1 ASYCTTAPKDPRT
14 KRQARNKHAQI
25 YELRKEEPDSDY
37 ETISLGSQASW
48 LYGPHRCSLRSTVS
62 VVNNAKSDAIS
73 RSSSQ
78 ISVNDD
84 QGKQETM
91 RVVSEEDPRTLK
103 ADVSGVP
110 DGQLHR
116 FREPAFI
123 LFLYA
128 TVFSD
133 SLEVRNKF
141 YIDHDLIRISRNAIG
156 FGAFTTVYKGTL
168 LSQKL
173 NSSPHAMSD
182 QLALDV
188 AVRTRSRR
196 YSTNKSRFVYD
207 ALREMRVLHEV
218 GPNENLVKPVGYSYM
233 DDEPILVLEYCE
245 RGNVLTYLRTHLR
258 DYKTAVEH

>member
-1 ASYCTTAPKDPRT
+1 MRLVGHHRRFQSTTIRYAWSKPTEMRT
-14 KRQARNKHAQI
+14 DLCARWIPNVFLNHFK
-25 YELRKEEPDSDY
+25 
-37 ETISLGSQASW
+37 
-48 LYGPHRCSLRSTVS
+48 
-62 VVNNAKSDAIS
+62 
-73 RSSSQ
+73 
-78 ISVNDD
+78 
-84 QGKQETM
+84 GKQETM

-196 YSTNKSRFVYD
+196 YSTNKSRSVFPGFFDDTVIGSILLNNTCFQAFYHKHVC
-207 ALREMRVLHEV
+207 L
-218 GPNENLVKPVGYSYM
+218 KPV
-233 DDEPILVLEYCE
+233 LLFVLF
-245 RGNVLTYLRTHLR
+245 
-258 DYKTAVEH
+258 